1 MVDHKSVFF
10 TQKKRQGGASWLLPV
25 VTGKMIFILPVL
37 FSGVGKVAGGG
48 AKRREEELAPPLG
61 GVNNARLIAG
71 ASLSMIE
78 DDVGWF
84 WVGRALPSSETFGPK
99 VNPGWFRESGGK
111 PTKGGT
117 GEPALYMLSNQSL
130 EYVCELVGMVN
141 KLLGYIPC

>member
-1 MVDHKSVFF
+1 M
-10 TQKKRQGGASWLLPV
+10 
-25 VTGKMIFILPVL
+25 LPVL

-71 ASLSMIE
+71 ASLGMIE

-99 VNPGWFRESGGK
+99 VNPVWFRESGGK

-130 EYVCELVGMVN
+130 EYVRWAACGFSNADEVAALFSSTRTLLKHFQEN
-141 KLLGYIPC
+141 KK